1 MIRVLA
7 PNSPPLRSLLA
18 SHPGVELEPAPGPAG
33 QITWSQ
39 GEWHRRIC
47 LDGSVQGEFGLAEL
61 MDNNP
66 LVCADAASVPPPA
79 AVLALAA
86 LGPIWQSGLICGEP
100 AFDMSQDADLAPW
113 LASIQF
119 SESFTASARPDA
131 LDGVAALNLFV
142 PISNPPDW
150 SDLDTLY
157 DEAYGGSFYVR
168 KHDGDWTT
176 AAAFGSPALLYSL
189 RISPG
194 DGESLLTV
202 QTMCDLEF
210 GLGAAR
216 AVHLFNIMCSFE
228 ECLGIPDQL
237 PSRS

>member
-1 MIRVLA
+1 MIRVQA
-7 PNSPPLRSLLA
+7 PNSTSLRALFA
-18 SHPGVELEPAPGPAG
+18 AHPGVELEPESDPDG
-33 QITWSQ
+33 QISWS
-39 GEWHRRIC
+39 GRRIW
-47 LDGSVQGEFGLAEL
+47 LEGPPRGEFGLAEL

-66 LVCADAASVPPPA
+66 LVCAETASIPPPA
-79 AVLALAA
+79 AVMALAA

-100 AFDMSQDADLAPW
+100 AFDMSVDAELAPW
-113 LASIQF
+113 LESIQF
-119 SESFTASARPDA
+119 FDSFTASARPDA
-131 LDGVAALNLFV
+131 LDGVGALNLFV
-142 PISNPPDW
+142 PITNPPDW

-168 KHDGDWTT
+168 RHDGDWIT
-176 AAAFGSPALLYSL
+176 AAALGSPALLYSL

-202 QTMCDLEF
+202 QTMADLE
-210 GLGAAR
+210 GSLGAAR
-216 AVHLFNIMCSFE
+216 AVHLFNVMCGFE